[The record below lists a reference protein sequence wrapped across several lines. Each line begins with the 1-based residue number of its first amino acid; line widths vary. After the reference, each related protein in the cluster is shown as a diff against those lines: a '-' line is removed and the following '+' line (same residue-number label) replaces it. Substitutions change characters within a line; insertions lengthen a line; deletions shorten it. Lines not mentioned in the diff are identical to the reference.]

1 MNGLTAQRRSI
12 DQRELSEAPTPSGL
26 GRFIPL
32 TGLLFVGL
40 EIAGDLVIGPFPD
53 SSTPTDKLVTFYSAH
68 HAQVWLGGMLYA
80 WAAIPLVFF
89 GAAVWA
95 RIRASAAHPVVA
107 AAALVGTAIA
117 AMSQLDGSGSYLT
130 LGTIADKSYL
140 APATLQTLHI
150 GGSGGSAVGIGG
162 IVILLF
168 AVAMAGIVGRAFP
181 RWLAWP
187 ALVLGVVDLTPLGF
201 LSSLLFLVWA
211 AVVSVVMCV
220 RPDAPDTNSR
230 TGGTPLPSLGT

>member
-1 MNGLTAQRRSI
+1 MNGLTAQRHSSI
-12 DQRELSEAPTPSGL
+12 SVSFRRLPRHL
-26 GRFIPL
+26 GS
-32 TGLLFVGL
+32 
-40 EIAGDLVIGPFPD
+40 AGSFRWQVAVCRTRNRRRLRHRPVPD

-89 GAAVWA
+89 GAAMWA

-168 AVAMAGIVGRAFP
+168 AWRWPASSGARF

-187 ALVLGVVDLTPLGF
+187 RWCLR
-201 LSSLLFLVWA
+201 SS
-211 AVVSVVMCV
+211 
-220 RPDAPDTNSR
+220 T
-230 TGGTPLPSLGT
+230 

>member
-12 DQRELSEAPTPSGL
+12 DQRELAEAPTTSRL

-32 TGLLFVGL
+32 AGLLFVAL
-40 EIAGDLVIGPFPD
+40 EIAGDFVIGPFPD
-53 SSTPTDKLVTFYSAH
+53 SNTPTSKLVTFYAAH

-80 WAAIPLVFF
+80 WSAIPLVFF
-89 GAAVWA
+89 GAAMWA

-130 LGTIADKSYL
+130 LGSIADKSYL

-150 GGSGGSAVGIGG
+150 GGSGGSTVGIGG
-162 IVILLF
+162 IVIVLF

-187 ALVLGVVDLTPLGF
+187 ALVLAVLDMTPLGF
-201 LSSLLFLVWA
+201 LASLLFLLW
-211 AVVSVVMCV
+211 AVVVSIVMCL
-220 RPDAPDTNSR
+220 RPADTAAAA
-230 TGGTPLPSLGT
+230 TPKPRPLGVS